1 MNNLIYLQAL
11 RQIDKVGNKKCIEI
25 TKFLKF
31 DTDIIKTDKEFI
43 SLTSNF
49 FDKETI
55 QRKLELS
62 YIIHEKHLTENIKS
76 FSYYDKDY
84 PKNLLNLTSVPAI
97 IYIRGNYI
105 PNSTQ
110 KKIAVIGT
118 RNPSIE
124 SQIIEKSF
132 VEKLV
137 SKNIVIVSGLALGC
151 DSIAHKVTIDNQG
164 TTIPILPSSLMNNE
178 VYPLANLNLFENS
191 LVNGFAVSEYPAGS
205 KIQSFQFI
213 QRDRLQSA
221 ISDGIFIIETGIKG
235 GTMNTYNFAIKQKVP
250 IACIDPEKKNSSNS
264 GNHKILENNENY
276 KITNESDLLF
286 FIEKIV

>member
-110 KKIAVIGT
+110 KKNCSYWDT
-118 RNPSIE
+118 
-124 SQIIEKSF
+124 
-132 VEKLV
+132 
-137 SKNIVIVSGLALGC
+137 
-151 DSIAHKVTIDNQG
+151 
-164 TTIPILPSSLMNNE
+164 
-178 VYPLANLNLFENS
+178 
-191 LVNGFAVSEYPAGS
+191 
-205 KIQSFQFI
+205 
-213 QRDRLQSA
+213 
-221 ISDGIFIIETGIKG
+221 
-235 GTMNTYNFAIKQKVP
+235 
-250 IACIDPEKKNSSNS
+250 
-264 GNHKILENNENY
+264 
-276 KITNESDLLF
+276 
-286 FIEKIV
+286 